1 MVRYNPCTAFFLL
14 LHFFDNCKYSATF
27 WQKCRLKLRKESF
40 LVIIFLSRFFYR
52 KRSPVMKTK
61 ELLAD
66 SFRSLVLTMPF
77 QKISIKMI
85 TDGAHVIRPTFYNYF
100 QDKYE
105 VIEFL
110 FDQDIGSKVEVMIE
124 NDMEQ
129 EAIKLMFICFEKNKE
144 YYHRLFETTGQNC
157 FGEFFSHYC
166 EQTFFRIL
174 SRHPMR
180 KMPCE
185 LITPQSLAHYNALLL
200 IEILKLWLSSPK
212 EVPAEK
218 IFEAYQ
224 YIIRTPILD
233 MIQYPEPEKDR
244 AN

>member
-27 WQKCRLKLRKESF
+27 WQKCRLKLLKESF

-233 MIQYPEPEKDR
+233 MIQYPEP
-244 AN
+244 

>member
-1 MVRYNPCTAFFLL
+1 
-14 LHFFDNCKYSATF
+14 
-27 WQKCRLKLRKESF
+27 
-40 LVIIFLSRFFYR
+40 
-52 KRSPVMKTK
+52 MKTK

-144 YYHRLFETTGQNC
+144 YYHLVCYVC
-157 FGEFFSHYC
+157 FCCMVFPVTNSVEC
-166 EQTFFRIL
+166 I
-174 SRHPMR
+174 
-180 KMPCE
+180 
-185 LITPQSLAHYNALLL
+185 
-200 IEILKLWLSSPK
+200 
-212 EVPAEK
+212 
-218 IFEAYQ
+218 
-224 YIIRTPILD
+224 
-233 MIQYPEPEKDR
+233 
-244 AN
+244 

>member
-1 MVRYNPCTAFFLL
+1 
-14 LHFFDNCKYSATF
+14 
-27 WQKCRLKLRKESF
+27 
-40 LVIIFLSRFFYR
+40 
-52 KRSPVMKTK
+52 MKTK

-129 EAIKLMFICFEKNKE
+129 EAIKLMFICFEKIRNIIIDFLKPQARIASE
-144 YYHRLFETTGQNC
+144 N
-157 FGEFFSHYC
+157 FFSHYC

-233 MIQYPEPEKDR
+233 MIQYPEP
-244 AN
+244 

>member
-1 MVRYNPCTAFFLL
+1 
-14 LHFFDNCKYSATF
+14 
-27 WQKCRLKLRKESF
+27 
-40 LVIIFLSRFFYR
+40 
-52 KRSPVMKTK
+52 MKTK

-129 EAIKLMFICFEKNKE
+129 EAIKLMFICFDFLKPQARIASENFF
-144 YYHRLFETTGQNC
+144 HTTVNRP
-157 FGEFFSHYC
+157 FSGFC
-166 EQTFFRIL
+166 PDIL
-174 SRHPMR
+174 
-180 KMPCE
+180 
-185 LITPQSLAHYNALLL
+185 
-200 IEILKLWLSSPK
+200 
-212 EVPAEK
+212 
-218 IFEAYQ
+218 
-224 YIIRTPILD
+224 
-233 MIQYPEPEKDR
+233 
-244 AN
+244 

>member
-144 YYHRLFETTGQNC
+144 YYHRLFA
-157 FGEFFSHYC
+157 HYC

-233 MIQYPEPEKDR
+233 MIQYPEP
-244 AN
+244 

>member
-1 MVRYNPCTAFFLL
+1 
-14 LHFFDNCKYSATF
+14 
-27 WQKCRLKLRKESF
+27 
-40 LVIIFLSRFFYR
+40 
-52 KRSPVMKTK
+52 MKTK

-124 NDMEQ
+124 ND
-129 EAIKLMFICFEKNKE
+129 KE

-200 IEILKLWLSSPK
+200 IEILKL
-212 EVPAEK
+212 
-218 IFEAYQ
+218 
-224 YIIRTPILD
+224 
-233 MIQYPEPEKDR
+233 
-244 AN
+244 

>member
-129 EAIKLMFICFEKNKE
+129 EAIKLMFICFEKIRNIIIDFLKPQARIASKNFF
-144 YYHRLFETTGQNC
+144 HTTVNRP
-157 FGEFFSHYC
+157 FSGFC
-166 EQTFFRIL
+166 PDIL
-174 SRHPMR
+174 
-180 KMPCE
+180 
-185 LITPQSLAHYNALLL
+185 
-200 IEILKLWLSSPK
+200 
-212 EVPAEK
+212 
-218 IFEAYQ
+218 
-224 YIIRTPILD
+224 
-233 MIQYPEPEKDR
+233 
-244 AN
+244 

>member
-1 MVRYNPCTAFFLL
+1 
-14 LHFFDNCKYSATF
+14 
-27 WQKCRLKLRKESF
+27 
-40 LVIIFLSRFFYR
+40 
-52 KRSPVMKTK
+52 MKTK

-124 NDMEQ
+124 NDMEH
-129 EAIKLMFICFEKNKE
+129 
-144 YYHRLFETTGQNC
+144 YHRLFETTGQNC

-233 MIQYPEPEKDR
+233 MIQYPEP
-244 AN
+244 

>member
-100 QDKYE
+100 QDKQDKYE

-233 MIQYPEPEKDR
+233 MIQYPEP
-244 AN
+244 

>member
-1 MVRYNPCTAFFLL
+1 
-14 LHFFDNCKYSATF
+14 
-27 WQKCRLKLRKESF
+27 
-40 LVIIFLSRFFYR
+40 
-52 KRSPVMKTK
+52 MKTK

-212 EVPAEK
+212 EVPAERRLPLSSISTLGQPWASEGQIWDVFPPAWSAVSVSWGWEPSLLPGK
-218 IFEAYQ
+218 IRSE
-224 YIIRTPILD
+224 D
-233 MIQYPEPEKDR
+233 
-244 AN
+244 

>member
-85 TDGAHVIRPTFYNYF
+85 TDGAHVIRPTFY
-100 QDKYE
+100 
-105 VIEFL
+105 
-110 FDQDIGSKVEVMIE
+110 
-124 NDMEQ
+124 
-129 EAIKLMFICFEKNKE
+129 
-144 YYHRLFETTGQNC
+144 
-157 FGEFFSHYC
+157 
-166 EQTFFRIL
+166 L
-174 SRHPMR
+174 S
-180 KMPCE
+180 
-185 LITPQSLAHYNALLL
+185 LIH
-200 IEILKLWLSSPK
+200 I
-212 EVPAEK
+212 
-218 IFEAYQ
+218 
-224 YIIRTPILD
+224 
-233 MIQYPEPEKDR
+233 
-244 AN
+244 

>member
-85 TDGAHVIRPTFYNYF
+85 TDGAHVILPTFYNYF

-233 MIQYPEPEKDR
+233 MIQYPEP
-244 AN
+244 

>member
-1 MVRYNPCTAFFLL
+1 
-14 LHFFDNCKYSATF
+14 
-27 WQKCRLKLRKESF
+27 
-40 LVIIFLSRFFYR
+40 
-52 KRSPVMKTK
+52 MKTK
-61 ELLAD
+61 ELLED

-180 KMPCE
+180 KMRSEERRVGKECR
-185 LITPQSLAHYNALLL
+185 SR
-200 IEILKLWLSSPK
+200 WSP
-212 EVPAEK
+212 
-218 IFEAYQ
+218 YH
-224 YIIRTPILD
+224 
-233 MIQYPEPEKDR
+233 
-244 AN
+244 

>member
-85 TDGAHVIRPTFYNYF
+85 TDGAHVIRLLSIT
-100 QDKYE
+100 
-105 VIEFL
+105 I
-110 FDQDIGSKVEVMIE
+110 
-124 NDMEQ
+124 
-129 EAIKLMFICFEKNKE
+129 
-144 YYHRLFETTGQNC
+144 
-157 FGEFFSHYC
+157 
-166 EQTFFRIL
+166 FRINT
-174 SRHPMR
+174 
-180 KMPCE
+180 K
-185 LITPQSLAHYNALLL
+185 
-200 IEILKLWLSSPK
+200 WLSFCSTRTSAAKSKSWLKTIWNRKPSSWCLSVLK
-212 EVPAEK
+212 KIRNTIIDFLKPQARIASENFFHTTVNRPFSGFCPDILWGKCPANLSHRSHWH
-218 IFEAYQ
+218 
-224 YIIRTPILD
+224 IIMPS
-233 MIQYPEPEKDR
+233 Y
-244 AN
+244 